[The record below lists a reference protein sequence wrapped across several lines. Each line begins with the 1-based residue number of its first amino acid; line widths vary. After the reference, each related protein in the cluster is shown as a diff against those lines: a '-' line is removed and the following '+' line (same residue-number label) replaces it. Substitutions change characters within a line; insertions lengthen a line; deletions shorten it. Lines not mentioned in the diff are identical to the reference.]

1 MEIAQIVIP
10 LDIPIA
16 KKPVHRI
23 LVVDDNEACAMTM
36 MWTMEGLGHISQ
48 MAFDGKT
55 AIKKAKLFK
64 PDVVLL
70 DIGLPDMNGY
80 EICQAMRREP
90 ELCNTIF
97 IAQTGWAQKEHRIRS
112 KEAGFDH
119 HLVKPVDITALK
131 KILSELD
138 SSGFKDITQPLE
150 IAL

>member
-1 MEIAQIVIP
+1 
-10 LDIPIA
+10 
-16 KKPVHRI
+16 
-23 LVVDDNEACAMTM
+23 M
-36 MWTMEGLGHISQ
+36 MWTMEGMGHISQ
-48 MAFDGKT
+48 MALDGKT
-55 AIKKAKLFK
+55 AIKKAKIFK

-90 ELCNTIF
+90 ALCNTIF

-131 KILSELD
+131 NILSELD
-138 SSGFKDITQPLE
+138 SSGFKAIAQPLE